1 MSKEDEE
8 YKKLYNLLSS
18 LSSKTAPHTNH
29 AITPM
34 ISLMTDKPQ
43 SRTLTLDIPPL
54 ELPNENPT
62 PPVKKPLPPP
72 VEIPPSPIKKTVEK
86 PAEKPAEA
94 PVEKP
99 TMSPLE
105 EIMSKSST
113 RSGTIFTCE
122 ACLRV
127 FPTSSNL
134 LTHHKITPM
143 CAYWFT
149 LPNKEEYEHNPISIH
164 VFMDEIL
171 AETVAVEGSPNEC
184 RFCHGTFSN
193 KGNLHK
199 HFHTSIVCN
208 RMAYARF
215 KKVVANLK

>member
-1 MSKEDEE
+1 MSNEDEE
-8 YKKLYNLLSS
+8 YKKLYSLLSS
-18 LSSKTAPHTNH
+18 LSSKNVPATERI
-29 AITPM
+29 ITPV
-34 ISLMTDKPQ
+34 ISLMTEKQ
-43 SRTLTLDIPPL
+43 TSRTLILDM
-54 ELPNENPT
+54 
-62 PPVKKPLPPP
+62 
-72 VEIPPSPIKKTVEK
+72 
-86 PAEKPAEA
+86 

-99 TMSPLE
+99 IEKLVEKPVEKLVEKPILSPLE
-105 EIMSKSST
+105 EIMTKSST
-113 RSGTIFTCE
+113 RSGTTFTCE

-127 FPTSSNL
+127 FPSSSNL

-149 LPNKEEYEHNPISIH
+149 LPNKEEYEHVPASIH
-164 VFMDEIL
+164 IFMDEIL
-171 AETVAVEGSPNEC
+171 GETVAAEGSPNEC
-184 RFCHGTFSN
+184 RFCHSTFSN

>member
-8 YKKLYNLLSS
+8 YKKLYSLLSS
-18 LSSKTAPHTNH
+18 LSSKTASHTDP
-29 AITPM
+29 AITPV
-34 ISLMTDKPQ
+34 ISLMTEKQ
-43 SRTLTLDIPPL
+43 TSRTLTLDIPPL
-54 ELPNENPT
+54 ET
-62 PPVKKPLPPP
+62 P
-72 VEIPPSPIKKTVEK
+72 IIKKIVVEKPVVVEPPVEK
-86 PAEKPAEA
+86 PAL
-94 PVEKP
+94 
-99 TMSPLE
+99 SPLE
-105 EIMSKSST
+105 EIMTKSST
-113 RSGTIFTCE
+113 RSGTTFTCE

-149 LPNKEEYEHNPISIH
+149 LPNKEEYEHVPISIH
-164 VFMDEIL
+164 AFMDEIL

-184 RFCHGTFSN
+184 RFCHGSFSN

>member
-1 MSKEDEE
+1 MNKEDEE
-8 YKKLYNLLSS
+8 YKKLYSLLSS
-18 LSSKTAPHTNH
+18 LSSKNAPPTDHM
-29 AITPM
+29 ITPV
-34 ISLMTDKPQ
+34 ISLMTEKQ
-43 SRTLTLDIPPL
+43 TSRTLTLDIPPL
-54 ELPNENPT
+54 ETPN
-62 PPVKKPLPPP
+62 VKKQIA
-72 VEIPPSPIKKTVEK
+72 EKQIVEK
-86 PAEKPAEA
+86 PVVVEP

-99 TMSPLE
+99 VLSPLE
-105 EIMSKSST
+105 EIMTKSSA
-113 RSGTIFTCE
+113 RSRTTFTCE

-143 CAYWFT
+143 CAQWFS

-171 AETVAVEGSPNEC
+171 GETVAVDGSPNEC
-184 RFCHGTFSN
+184 RFCHSTFSN